1 MLSIIAGLARSRN
14 LRVAVLCG
22 FAAVL
27 AVACDKVP
35 LLAPQESTITLSSAS
50 TVVQANGTTQI
61 HAIVIEPSGTP
72 VHDGTT
78 VLFTTN
84 LGTLLPVE
92 ARTQNGVATVQFLG
106 NGQSGKATIKALSGG
121 SASEALELSVGAG
134 ASGRVSVTANPASVP
149 AAGGT
154 TTISAAVVDAS
165 GNPLSGVPV
174 SFSTTAGTF
183 SSVVVN
189 SDASGTA
196 RTTLTTNQAA
206 SVTATAG
213 STTSAPVAITVAAAR
228 PTVTITVPASTT
240 PTEGGVTTLSLTVT
254 PPATG
259 GSPIQAVTVD
269 YGDGSSDDLGS
280 ISGTISIQHVYGD
293 SGSYRPTVTVVDSAG
308 TSVTASTV
316 IFVQPLSSALPRLQS
331 TTDPPRRSTFT
342 ANVSPTGST
351 VASYTWTFGDGT
363 TPQTTSATSR
373 RHTYTTSGNKLF
385 ELRQNVHKQ

>member
-134 ASGRVSVTANPASVP
+134 ASGRVSVTANLHRCPPPEERRRSP
-149 AAGGT
+149 RLLSTYRG
-154 TTISAAVVDAS
+154 IPFRSACEFSDDCRHVQLRRCKQRCIGNRAHDVDDES
-165 GNPLSGVPV
+165 GCERDGHSRRHD
-174 SFSTTAGTF
+174 FCA
-183 SSVVVN
+183 
-189 SDASGTA
+189 
-196 RTTLTTNQAA
+196 
-206 SVTATAG
+206 
-213 STTSAPVAITVAAAR
+213 VAITVAVR
-228 PTVTITVPASTT
+228 PTVTITVPAARHLRR
-240 PTEGGVTTLSLTVT
+240 GVTTLSLTVT

-259 GSPIQAVTVD
+259 GSPIQ
-269 YGDGSSDDLGS
+269 
-280 ISGTISIQHVYGD
+280 
-293 SGSYRPTVTVVDSAG
+293 
-308 TSVTASTV
+308 
-316 IFVQPLSSALPRLQS
+316 
-331 TTDPPRRSTFT
+331 
-342 ANVSPTGST
+342 
-351 VASYTWTFGDGT
+351 
-363 TPQTTSATSR
+363 
-373 RHTYTTSGNKLF
+373 
-385 ELRQNVHKQ
+385 E

>member
-121 SASEALELSVGAG
+121 SASDALELSVGAG

-165 GNPLSGVPV
+165 GNPLFGVPV
-174 SFSTTAGTF
+174 SFTTTAGTF
-183 SSVVVN
+183 SSAVVN
-189 SDASGTA
+189 SDVSGTA

-213 STTSAPVAITVAAAR
+213 STTSAPVSITVAAVPVR
-228 PTVTITVPASTT
+228 PTVSITRFGGTT
-240 PTEGGVTTLSLTVT
+240 PTEGGVTTLSVDGNVTCHRGLTDSGGDGGLRRRIVRRSRIDLGDDFHST
-254 PPATG
+254 RVWGQRFVPAYRHRGGYGRNLRDGIDGHRRAAPAGQHFGQTRSPYHEVLPSRRTSVQPARRLPATRG
-259 GSPIQAVTVD
+259 
-269 YGDGSSDDLGS
+269 
-280 ISGTISIQHVYGD
+280 
-293 SGSYRPTVTVVDSAG
+293 
-308 TSVTASTV
+308 
-316 IFVQPLSSALPRLQS
+316 RL
-331 TTDPPRRSTFT
+331 TTTHR
-342 ANVSPTGST
+342 
-351 VASYTWTFGDGT
+351 
-363 TPQTTSATSR
+363 
-373 RHTYTTSGNKLF
+373 
-385 ELRQNVHKQ
+385 

>member
-50 TVVQANGTTQI
+50 TLVQANGTTQI

-106 NGQSGKATIKALSGG
+106 NGQSGTATIKALSGG

-149 AAGGT
+149 VAGGT
-154 TTISAAVVDAS
+154 TTISAAVFDAS

-213 STTSAPVAITVAAAR
+213 STTSAPVAITVAVR
-228 PTVTITVPASTT
+228 PTVTITVPAGTT
-240 PTEGGVTTLSLTVT
+240 PTEGAVTTLSLTVT
-254 PPATG
+254 APASG

-280 ISGTISIQHVYGD
+280 TLGDDFHSTRVWGQRFVPAYRHRGGFGRNLRNGVDGHLRAADYRQHF
-293 SGSYRPTVTVVDSAG
+293 REQPTDA
-308 TSVTASTV
+308 
-316 IFVQPLSSALPRLQS
+316 IR
-331 TTDPPRRSTFT
+331 
-342 ANVSPTGST
+342 
-351 VASYTWTFGDGT
+351 
-363 TPQTTSATSR
+363 
-373 RHTYTTSGNKLF
+373 
-385 ELRQNVHKQ
+385 